1 MHIDVLFSVN
11 MFNIQHLYFLLKY
24 LYIDIILVTK
34 SYVFLPKL
42 NIMKSRNNHF
52 IAILALITIQMGC
65 TPAEKP
71 ATVELEKNALI
82 GSWRLIKTIEIGHE
96 DSTNRRDGEEKF
108 YIKHVNNTHFVWVE
122 YDRINNLLLGTG
134 GGTYTLDGNTYTEY
148 IQFYYPAGANELGQ
162 AIPFWA
168 ELSKDGIWHHKG
180 YAKLM
185 EFDPETAE
193 NVMVDS
199 AIIDEL
205 WERIDIEPADDS
217 NGKLVGSWDFVNFL
231 EQSDSTYSEYP
242 PFYGIM
248 KILTP
253 THFTWVQYNTEGDE
267 IFGIGGGSYS
277 IAGDKYVEHIEFVHP
292 DRLDQ
297 IGVNAVYTWRQN
309 NPDHWNIS
317 GVIESRDSLQYLE
330 ENWAKYNTDSE
341 SETETESMNL
351 R

>member
-1 MHIDVLFSVN
+1 MYLDV
-11 MFNIQHLYFLLKY
+11 
-24 LYIDIILVTK
+24 ILVTK
-34 SYVFLPKL
+34 SYVLLPKL
-42 NIMKSRNNHF
+42 NIMKSRNNYF

-65 TPAEKP
+65 TPAERP
-71 ATVELEKNALI
+71 AAVELEKNALI

-96 DSTNRRDGEEKF
+96 DSTNRRDGDEKF

-122 YDRINNLLLGTG
+122 YDRINNTLLGTG
-134 GGTYTLDGNTYTEY
+134 GGTYTLEGNTYTEY

-162 AIPFWA
+162 AIPFRA
-168 ELSKDGIWHHKG
+168 ELSKDGIWHHTG

-205 WERIDIEPADDS
+205 WKRIDIKPADDS
-217 NGKLVGSWDFVNFL
+217 NGQLVGSWDFVNFL

-267 IFGIGGGSYS
+267 IFGIGGGPYS
-277 IAGDKYVEHIEFVHP
+277 IVGDQYIEHIEFIYP
-292 DRLDQ
+292 QDLDL
-297 IGVNAVYTWRQN
+297 IGVNAVYNWKQDHDN
-309 NPDHWNIS
+309 HWNIS
-317 GVIESRDSLQYLE
+317 GVVENRKAPQKRE
-330 ENWAKYNTDSE
+330 ENWERYKAVLE
-341 SETETESMNL
+341 SEAEPEPESMN
-351 R
+351 

>member
-134 GGTYTLDGNTYTEY
+134 GGTYTLEGNTYTEY

>member
-1 MHIDVLFSVN
+1 MYLDV
-11 MFNIQHLYFLLKY
+11 
-24 LYIDIILVTK
+24 ILVTK
-34 SYVFLPKL
+34 SYVLLPKL
-42 NIMKSRNNHF
+42 NIMKSRNNYF
-52 IAILALITIQMGC
+52 IAILTLITIQMGC
-65 TPAEKP
+65 TPAERP
-71 ATVELEKNALI
+71 AAVELEKNALI

-96 DSTNRRDGEEKF
+96 DSTNRRDGDEKF

-122 YDRINNLLLGTG
+122 YDRINNTLLGTG
-134 GGTYTLDGNTYTEY
+134 GGTYTLEGNTYTEY

-162 AIPFWA
+162 AIPFRA
-168 ELSKDGIWHHKG
+168 ELSKDGIWHHTG

-205 WERIDIEPADDS
+205 WKRIDIKPADDS
-217 NGKLVGSWDFVNFL
+217 NGQLVGSWDFVNFL

-267 IFGIGGGSYS
+267 IFGIGGGPYS
-277 IAGDKYVEHIEFVHP
+277 IVGDQYTEHIEFIYP
-292 DRLDQ
+292 QDLDL
-297 IGVNAVYTWRQN
+297 IGVNAVYNWKQDHDN
-309 NPDHWNIS
+309 HWNIS
-317 GVIESRDSLQYLE
+317 GVVENRKAPQKRE
-330 ENWAKYNTDSE
+330 ENWERYKAVLE
-341 SETETESMNL
+341 SEAEPEPESMN
-351 R
+351 